1 MIDILAFG
9 AHPDDVEIGCAG
21 VLAKMAEK
29 GHSCG
34 IIDLTSGEKASQG
47 NVETRREEALKSAA
61 LLGCAFREC
70 LEFPDTEVL
79 DSIECR
85 KKVAARLRIH
95 RPVLVLA
102 PNFSDRHPDHAA
114 CGALVYN
121 ASFLSGL
128 KKAEVKGEPYSVRHV
143 IYYMIHDEF
152 HPSFYVDISSVFEKR
167 IKALKTFESQ
177 FEKSLEEHRYIGI
190 REYPYFVEARCRYLG
205 AKIGKE
211 AAEGFLVREGIIVDD
226 PFTVL

>member
-1 MIDILAFG
+1 
-9 AHPDDVEIGCAG
+9 
-21 VLAKMAEK
+21 
-29 GHSCG
+29 
-34 IIDLTSGEKASQG
+34 
-47 NVETRREEALKSAA
+47 
-61 LLGCAFREC
+61 
-70 LEFPDTEVL
+70 
-79 DSIECR
+79 
-85 KKVAARLRIH
+85 
-95 RPVLVLA
+95 
-102 PNFSDRHPDHAA
+102 
-114 CGALVYN
+114 
-121 ASFLSGL
+121 L